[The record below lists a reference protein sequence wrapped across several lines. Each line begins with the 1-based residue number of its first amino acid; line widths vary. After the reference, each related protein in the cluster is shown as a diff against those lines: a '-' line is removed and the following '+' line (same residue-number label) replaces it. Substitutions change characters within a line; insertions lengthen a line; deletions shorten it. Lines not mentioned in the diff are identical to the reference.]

1 LEINPMTIK
10 KPGANV
16 GTTLAKA
23 LFAPDSIALIGASA
37 DVGKH
42 TSLPQRYLRK
52 HGFTGKIFPVNPTHQ
67 EIFGERAYASA
78 DLIPERVDHA
88 FIMLP
93 ARLVPEAVSQCAAIG
108 IRCATILSAGFAEIG
123 EAGRKLQQDIFERA
137 HPSGMRILGPNCLGV
152 INTTRGVAISANESL
167 ETPQLLRGHVSL
179 LSQSGSLLGSLLSR
193 GQSRGLGF
201 AKMVSVGNEADLGVG
216 ELGDLLVDDP
226 DTHAIL
232 LFLETVRDPQ
242 RFSSMARRAYAAGKP
257 IIAFLLGR
265 SPIGNQLA
273 ASHTGAIAGNTA
285 AMEAFLQE
293 NGVIRVDLLETL
305 IEMAPFVIGR
315 KPDGAGKVSVM
326 GTTGGGGALLVD
338 NLGMRGIAVAGPDPQ
353 AIERLAAQ
361 NIAISDSPLID
372 LTMAG
377 TNPRVFG
384 AVMDAMMASPDNE
397 ALITVVGS
405 SSQFRPDRAVVPI
418 IDRAKASAKPVAVF
432 LTPDAPESSRLLTDA
447 SIAVFRTPE
456 ACADAVRA
464 YFNWQAP
471 VNDALPKLQD
481 HDALTALAQDA
492 VSGGDAGKLLDR
504 LGIEQARTV
513 NVAID
518 ASEAD
523 IVVAVTRLKFPVA
536 IKIVSA
542 DIPHKTEAGGV
553 LLNVADVAALHAGM
567 AQMGDTVRQRR
578 PDATIEG
585 FSIQEMRTG
594 LGEVLVG
601 YRVDP
606 RIGPTIVVGVGGIL
620 AEIYRDAVVALAP
633 ISVDRAHEMI
643 RQLRGLAPLRG
654 YRNLPEGDLPALA
667 NAISAWS
674 RIAQLADSGIAEA
687 ELNPLI
693 IGRKGQGVVAVDA
706 LFVPG

>member
-1 LEINPMTIK
+1 MNSMTIK
-10 KPGANV
+10 RADANV
-16 GTTLAKA
+16 GTALESA
-23 LFAPDSIALIGASA
+23 LFAPESIALIGASG
-37 DVGKH
+37 DVAKH

-52 HGFTGKIFPVNPTHQ
+52 HGFTGKIFPVNPTHN
-67 EIFGERAYASA
+67 EIFGEKAYPSA
-78 DLIPERVDHA
+78 DLIPQQVDHA

-93 ARLVPEAVSQCAAIG
+93 ARLVPEAVSQCAVNG
-108 IRCATILSAGFAEIG
+108 VRCATILSAGFAEIG
-123 EAGRKLQQDIFERA
+123 EAGRRLQQDIFERA
-137 HPSGMRILGPNCLGV
+137 RATGMRILGPNCLGV
-152 INTTRGVAISANESL
+152 INTNQGVAISANESL
-167 ETPQLLRGHVSL
+167 ETPKLLKGHISL

-193 GQSRGLGF
+193 GQARGLGF
-201 AKMVSVGNEADLGVG
+201 AKLVSVGNEADLGIG

-226 DTHAIL
+226 DTKAIL
-232 LFLETVRDPQ
+232 LFLETIRDPE
-242 RFSSMARRAYAAGKP
+242 RFSSMARRAYMAGKP

-273 ASHTGAIAGNTA
+273 ASHTGAIAGSTA

-315 KPDGAGKVSVM
+315 KPGGAGKVSVM

-338 NLGMRGIAVAGPDPQ
+338 NLGMRGISVAGPGPRD
-353 AIERLAAQ
+353 IEGLSAQ

-384 AVMDAMMASPDNE
+384 AVMEAMMASPDNE

-418 IDRAKASAKPVAVF
+418 IERAKVSTKPVAVF

-464 YFNWQAP
+464 YFSWTAP
-471 VNDALPKLQD
+471 EDGALPMLPD
-481 HDALTALAQDA
+481 HDTLTSLAREAAA
-492 VSGGDAGKLLDR
+492 VGDATKLLDR

-513 NVAID
+513 SIAIGASDADVA
-518 ASEAD
+518 AA
-523 IVVAVTRLKFPVA
+523 VAGLKFPVA
-536 IKIVSA
+536 LKIASA

-553 LLNVADVAALHAGM
+553 SLNVADIAALRAGLV
-567 AQMGDTVRQRR
+567 QMRDTVRQRR
-578 PDATIEG
+578 PDAKLDG
-585 FSIQEMRTG
+585 FSVQEMRTG

-606 RIGPTIVVGVGGIL
+606 RIGPTIVVGVGGVL

-633 ISVDRAHEMI
+633 VSVERAHTMI
-643 RQLRGLAPLRG
+643 DQLRGLAPLRG

-667 NAISAWS
+667 KAVSAWS
-674 RIAQLADSGIAEA
+674 RLAQLPDSGIAEA

-693 IGRKGQGVVAVDA
+693 IGEKGQGVVAVDA
-706 LFVPG
+706 LLVPI

>member
-1 LEINPMTIK
+1 
-10 KPGANV
+10 
-16 GTTLAKA
+16 
-23 LFAPDSIALIGASA
+23 
-37 DVGKH
+37 
-42 TSLPQRYLRK
+42 
-52 HGFTGKIFPVNPTHQ
+52 
-67 EIFGERAYASA
+67 
-78 DLIPERVDHA
+78 
-88 FIMLP
+88 
-93 ARLVPEAVSQCAAIG
+93 
-108 IRCATILSAGFAEIG
+108 
-123 EAGRKLQQDIFERA
+123 
-137 HPSGMRILGPNCLGV
+137 MRILGPNCLGV
-152 INTTRGVAISANESL
+152 INTTQGVAISANESL
-167 ETPQLLRGHVSL
+167 ETPELLKGHVSL

-201 AKMVSVGNEADLGVG
+201 AKMISVGNEADLGVG

-226 DTHAIL
+226 ETHAIL
-232 LFLETVRDPQ
+232 LFLETIRDPQ
-242 RFSSMARRAYAAGKP
+242 RFSMMARRAYEAGKP

-265 SPIGNQLA
+265 SPAGNRLA
-273 ASHTGAIAGNTA
+273 ASHTGAIAGDTA
-285 AMEAFLQE
+285 AMEAFLHE

-315 KPDGAGKVSVM
+315 KPGGTGKVSVM

-338 NLGMRGIAVAGPDPQ
+338 NLGMRGISVAAPGARD
-353 AIERLAAQ
+353 IEMLAAQ

-384 AVMDAMMASPDNE
+384 AVMDAMMASPNNE

-405 SSQFRPDRAVVPI
+405 SSQYRPDRAVVPI
-418 IDRAKASAKPVAVF
+418 IERAKTSKKPVAVF

-464 YFNWQAP
+464 YFSWRAP
-471 VNDALPKLQD
+471 IDDAMPPLPH
-481 HDALTALAQDA
+481 HDALTALAREA
-492 VSGGDAGKLLDR
+492 VADGDASKLLDR

-513 NVAID
+513 NIAIG

-523 IVVAVTRLKFPVA
+523 FVAAAARLKFPVA
-536 IKIVSA
+536 IKIISA

-553 LLNVADVAALHAGM
+553 LLNVADIAALRAGM
-567 AQMGDTVRQRR
+567 VQMRNTVIQRR
-578 PDATIEG
+578 PDARLEG

-633 ISVDRAHEMI
+633 VSVDRAHAMI
-643 RQLRGLAPLRG
+643 NQLRGLAPLRG

-667 NAISAWS
+667 KAISIWS
-674 RIAQLADSGIAEA
+674 RLAQLPDSGIAEA

-693 IGRKGQGVVAVDA
+693 VGKKGEGVVAVDA
-706 LFVPG
+706 LLVPQ

>member
-1 LEINPMTIK
+1 MTITE
-10 KPGANV
+10 PGANV
-16 GTTLAKA
+16 GAALAKA
-23 LFAPDSIALIGASA
+23 LFAPHSIALIGASA

-52 HGFTGKIFPVNPTHQ
+52 HGFTGKIFPVNPTHH
-67 EIFGERAYASA
+67 EVFGERAYASA

-93 ARLVPEAVSQCAAIG
+93 ARLVPAAVSQCAANG
-108 IRCATILSAGFAEIG
+108 VRCATILSAGFAEIG
-123 EAGRKLQQDIFERA
+123 EAGLKLQQDVFERA
-137 HPSGMRILGPNCLGV
+137 QASGMRILGPNCLGV
-152 INTTRGVAISANESL
+152 INTTQRVAISANESL
-167 ETPQLLRGHVSL
+167 ETPELLKGHVSL

-216 ELGDLLVDDP
+216 ELGDLLVDDS
-226 DTHAIL
+226 DTRAIL
-232 LFLETVRDPQ
+232 LFLETIRDPQ

-305 IEMAPFVIGR
+305 IEMAPLVIGR
-315 KPDGAGKVSVM
+315 QPRGAGRVSVM

-338 NLGMRGIAVAGPDPQ
+338 NLGMRGISVAAPGPRD
-353 AIERLAAQ
+353 IERLAEQ

-372 LTMAG
+372 LTLAG

-384 AVMDAMMASPDNE
+384 AVMDAMMASSDNE
-397 ALITVVGS
+397 ALIAVVGS
-405 SSQFRPDRAVVPI
+405 SSQYRPDRAVIPI
-418 IDRAKASAKPVAVF
+418 IERAKASAKPVAVF

-447 SIAVFRTPE
+447 SIAAFRTPE

-464 YFNWQAP
+464 YFSWQAP
-471 VNDALPKLQD
+471 VDDAVSLLPD
-481 HDALTALAQDA
+481 HDAFAALAREA
-492 VSGGDAGKLLDR
+492 VASGDATKLLDR
-504 LGIEQARTV
+504 LGIEQARTAD
-513 NVAID
+513 VAID
-518 ASEAD
+518 ASEAE
-523 IVVAVTRLKFPVA
+523 VVTAVADLKFPVA

-542 DIPHKTEAGGV
+542 KIPHKTEAGGV
-553 LLNVADVAALHAGM
+553 SLNLADIAALRAGLV
-567 AQMGDTVRQRR
+567 QMRHTVGQRR
-578 PDATIEG
+578 PDAKLEG
-585 FSIQEMRTG
+585 FLVQEMRTG

-606 RIGPTIVVGVGGIL
+606 RIGPTIVVGVGGVL

-633 ISVDRAHEMI
+633 VTVDRAHAMI
-643 RQLRGLAPLRG
+643 RQLRGLAPLCG

-667 NAISAWS
+667 RAISAWS
-674 RIAQLADSGIAEA
+674 RLSQLPDSGIAEA

-693 IGRKGQGVVAVDA
+693 VGRKGDGVVAVDA
-706 LFVPG
+706 LLVPRQIAAD